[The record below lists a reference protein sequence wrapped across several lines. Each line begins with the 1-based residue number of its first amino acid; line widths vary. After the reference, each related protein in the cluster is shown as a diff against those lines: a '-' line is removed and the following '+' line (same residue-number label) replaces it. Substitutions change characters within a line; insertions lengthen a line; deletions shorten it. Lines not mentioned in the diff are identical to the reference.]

1 MITSQGS
8 PVPLLVSYL
17 LFAHADIEH
26 QVIVV
31 APWQALYQSTVLPHG
46 VFDDASNNREVVG
59 KLAKEPEMNSKSVM
73 LRGKRSAASAL
84 PDCGLQVRSMIQN
97 AVS

>member
-31 APWQALYQSTVLPHG
+31 AQALYQSTVLPHG